1 LTRRIRWFIL
11 KAQGQLARKG
21 LPLAKSAN
29 KQIQQ
34 VNIPL
39 IIDKADI
46 LKRIKR
52 LGNSTR
58 NEKMAARLEQI
69 TGEIAEKALSVAKP
83 KAIYRISRS
92 RVIDRGTVE
101 IDGVRFTSRSLS
113 RCLENQ
119 PVVYPFLATAG
130 RELDGMPSSPGDLMM
145 QYTLDTIK
153 MVILFSSLEYLTDYL
168 KEKHSLRGTAAL
180 NPGEF
185 ADFPVTQQKP
195 LFELFGD
202 TAESLIGVTLTSGC
216 ALKPTKSR
224 SGILFPNETGFLSCK
239 LCTMVKCP
247 GRRAAYDPAEVEK
260 YITAD

>member
-1 LTRRIRWFIL
+1 MVKTID
-11 KAQGQLARKG
+11 
-21 LPLAKSAN
+21 
-29 KQIQQ
+29 KQIFQ

-39 IIDKADI
+39 TIDKAEI

-52 LGNSTR
+52 LGNSSH

-69 TGEIAEKALSVAKP
+69 TGDIADKALAVATP
-83 KAIYRISRS
+83 KAVYRISAA

-101 IDGVRFTSRSLS
+101 IDGVCFASRSLS

-119 PVVYPFLATAG
+119 PIVYPFLATAG
-130 RELDGMPSSPGDLMM
+130 RELDQMPASPGDLMI

-153 MVILFSSLEYLTDYL
+153 MVILFSAGEYLTDYI
-168 KEKHSLRGTAAL
+168 KEKHSLHGTASL
-180 NPGEF
+180 HPGEF
-185 ADFPVTQQKP
+185 ADFPIAQQKP

-202 TAESLIGVTLTSGC
+202 SAESLIGVTLTSGC

-224 SGILFPNETGFLSCK
+224 SGILFPNETGFLSCI
-239 LCTMVKCP
+239 LCTLVKCP
-247 GRRAAYDPAEVEK
+247 GRHAAYDPAAVEK

>member
-1 LTRRIRWFIL
+1 M
-11 KAQGQLARKG
+11 KG
-21 LPLAKSAN
+21 LHVAKSAD
-29 KQIQQ
+29 KQVFQ
-34 VNIPL
+34 VEIPL
-39 IIDKADI
+39 KIDTAAV
-46 LKRIKR
+46 IKR
-52 LGNSTR
+52 LKPRGGSER
-58 NEKMAARLEQI
+58 MEQMAARMEKTTAEL
-69 TGEIAEKALSVAKP
+69 AEKALSIAKP

-119 PVVYPFLATAG
+119 PVVYPLLATAG
-130 RELDGMPSSPGDLMM
+130 RELDDMPTSPGDLMM

-153 MVILFSSLEYLTDYL
+153 MVILFSAAEYLTDYI

-224 SGILFPNETGFLSCK
+224 SGILFPNETGFMSCK

>member
-1 LTRRIRWFIL
+1 M
-11 KAQGQLARKG
+11 
-21 LPLAKSAN
+21 AKSADT
-29 KQIQQ
+29 QIYQ

-39 IIDKADI
+39 TIDKADI

-69 TGEIAEKALSVAKP
+69 TGEIAEKALAVAHP
-83 KAIYRISRS
+83 RAVYRVSAA

-113 RCLENQ
+113 RCLEDQ
-119 PVVYPFLATAG
+119 SVVYPFLATAG
-130 RELDGMPSSPGDLMM
+130 RELDEMPTSPGDLMM

-153 MVILFSSLEYLTDYL
+153 MVILFSAAEYLTDYI
-168 KEKHSLRGTAAL
+168 KEKHSLHGTAAL

-202 TAESLIGVTLTSGC
+202 SAESLIGVTITSGC

-239 LCTMVKCP
+239 LCTLVKCP